1 MPADDEI
8 RNGGADQ
15 APEGEEAFVPLD
27 PDAMLTGEDAAASGL
42 IVLPGDEDV
51 GPEFVADAGTA
62 DIGVPDEDAADE
74 LVGEDADP
82 AEWAAMH
89 ASPNGHYL
97 TANGA
102 RDEAEL
108 RELEARL
115 ERLERVQREVVRTA
129 REREAARLR
138 RKVVASTTGA
148 GAAGFVPLLLQ
159 LVNAF
164 HLSPELAATV
174 SSAVAA
180 LGALAAG
187 YLTPDRK
194 PVLPPATET
203 VDTSPL
209 DVAPIVALPEAGGHA

>member
-1 MPADDEI
+1 MSAEDEI

-27 PDAMLTGEDAAASGL
+27 PDEMLAGEDAAASGL
-42 IVLPGDEDV
+42 MVLPGDEDI

-62 DIGVPDEDAADE
+62 DIGVPDETAADE
-74 LVGEDADP
+74 LVGADADQ
-82 AEWAAMH
+82 AEWAAMG
-89 ASPNGHYL
+89 ASANGHYL
-97 TANGA
+97 DAVA
-102 RDEAEL
+102 PRDEAEYQ
-108 RELEARL
+108 ELEARL
-115 ERLERVQREVVRTA
+115 ERLERIQREVVRTA
-129 REREAARLR
+129 REREAARVR

-148 GAAGFVPLLLQ
+148 GVAGFIPLLLQ
-159 LVNAF
+159 LVDAF

-187 YLTPDRK
+187 YFTPDRK
-194 PVLPPATET
+194 PVLPPAAAS

-209 DVAPIVALPEAGGHA
+209 DVDPIVALPGASGHA